1 VHDLPKDDPV
11 QLNSLSEAAPRGRKL
26 FRVLTA
32 LGALVVLGFF
42 LFPPLAPLDK
52 ANLIGYAICHQ
63 IPERSFFLGGH
74 QLPLCARCTGT
85 YLGVAVGFGTL
96 ALLGR
101 WRTGEL
107 LSTWILALMVGFVAI
122 MGVDGLNSYL
132 DLVLGH
138 PVLYEPQNWL
148 RAVTGSLNGIAL
160 SMILMPILNTTLW
173 KQPAAT
179 RPLHNGWELLA
190 VIAAAGTL
198 VALVQSEPAWLL
210 YPVAILT
217 TAGVVWMLTAVNT
230 MILLIAFRQDGQAET
245 WHQVAPALLGGL
257 VTALVEL
264 AVIGTARYLLTGTLS
279 WSVPP

>member
-1 VHDLPKDDPV
+1 V
-11 QLNSLSEAAPRGRKL
+11 QLNGLSEATPHGRKL
-26 FRVLTA
+26 FRVLTV
-32 LGALVVLGFF
+32 LGALAVLGFF

-52 ANLIGYAICHQ
+52 ANLVGYAICHQ
-63 IPERSFFLGGH
+63 IPERSFLLGGH

-85 YLGVAVGFGTL
+85 YLGVAIGFGTL

-107 LSTWILALMVGFVAI
+107 LPTWMLALMAGFVAV

-138 PVLYEPQNWL
+138 PLLYEPQNWL

-160 SMILMPILNTTLW
+160 SMILMPIMNTTLW

-179 RPLHNGWELLA
+179 RPLRNVWELLG
-190 VIAAAGTL
+190 VVAAAGTL

-210 YPVAILT
+210 YPVAIVT
-217 TAGVVWMLTAVNT
+217 TTGVVWMLTAVNT
-230 MILLIAFRQDGQAET
+230 MILLIVFRQDSQAET
-245 WHQVAPALLGGL
+245 WQQVVPALLGGL
-257 VTALVEL
+257 VAALVEL
-264 AVIGTARYLLTGTLS
+264 AVIGTTRYLLTGTLS
-279 WSVPP
+279 WPVPL